1 MPQTGDIESRC
12 ALGEKLKSNPDFSSM
27 LDLIDTLLGE
37 RGCPWDQSRKLEDCP
52 KYLKGELEEVI
63 QAIEASDYENL
74 EEELGDLFFM
84 TAFTAKVGGKE
95 GNIRIEKIFERIIN
109 KMVYRHPHVF
119 GGDLTAETSQE
130 VFDNWQILK
139 EREKAD
145 GKNTPAAD

>member
-1 MPQTGDIESRC
+1 MPQTEDIESRR

-27 LDLIDTLLGE
+27 LDLIDILLGE

-52 KYLKGELEEVI
+52 KYLKGELEEVV
-63 QAIEASDYENL
+63 QAIEASDYDNL

-95 GNIRIEKIFERIIN
+95 GDIRIEKIFERIIN

-119 GGDLTAETSQE
+119 GGDLAAETSQE